1 MVEKEIH
8 LLYFP
13 YKEGKMRCSRI
24 TSLIITC
31 AKNLPVYMFLKQ
43 TIQYNIKECDGD
55 LCRLFHLKNITQ
67 EFQVYRIKNSFENQN
82 MVLVDRGTINERSIG
97 ALKTVYRATYYEDY
111 QNPISEILKNII
123 IPMQNNGILMY

>member
-1 MVEKEIH
+1 M
-8 LLYFP
+8 
-13 YKEGKMRCSRI
+13 
-24 TSLIITC
+24 
-31 AKNLPVYMFLKQ
+31 
-43 TIQYNIKECDGD
+43 
-55 LCRLFHLKNITQ
+55 Q